1 MPNSGSD
8 PATDP
13 ASNPATDPGAKS
25 WDIEKILSYVLGRHW
40 DSFTHVSMIVYGC
53 LNTFLPI
60 LKIFDS
66 CTPPYHPIFGTSFR
80 WIVVKN
86 RQKIVKNRQKSPK
99 SPISRKIAFWVRSLM
114 DPQCPGMGFL
124 ADCQPF
130 LGSLAHFWSFFAA
143 HRCLWEAM
151 RALHGG
157 VRWRKLPEMA
167 KMLKSPKSRKMTP
180 NWPQMIWNDPQMT
193 FNGTKWYQS
202 ILK

>member
-8 PATDP
+8 PAPDP
-13 ASNPATDPGAKS
+13 DAKS
-25 WDIEKILSYVLGRHW
+25 WDIEKNLSYVMGRDW

-66 CTPPYHPIFGTSFR
+66 CTPPRAHFPHLLSLDR
-80 WIVVKN
+80 CEKSSKN
-86 RQKIVKNRQKSPK
+86 RQKIFKNRQKSPK
-99 SPISRKIAFWVRSLM
+99 SPKSRKIAFWVRSLM
-114 DPQCPGMGFL
+114 DPQCPGMSFL

-130 LGSLAHFWSFFAA
+130 LGSLAHFWSFFAV
-143 HRCLWEAM
+143 HRCFWEAM

-167 KMLKSPKSRKMTP
+167 KMLKLPKSRKMTP
-180 NWPQMIWNDPQMT
+180 NWPQMTPNDV
-193 FNGTKWYQS
+193 K
-202 ILK
+202 